1 MKLVQITDIH
11 LFSDRAGCMAEWPGR
26 PTLQSLSVVLDDIL
40 RRVPDLDAL
49 VVSGDVAD
57 SGLDAGA
64 YLTLRRELERRGGL
78 LERTHIIPGN
88 HDRRAPLL
96 AAFPE
101 CDGTRIHSDAVS
113 QAGGE
118 LTEASFA
125 ASVHIANG
133 EWRLIGLDS
142 GGTSSA
148 PTLSSAQLQR
158 LSNEL
163 GDAQHRDKRTLLFM
177 HHAPVAVGHYF
188 DSPFPD
194 TVLASLEST
203 LRGSTRVEAFLTGH
217 NHYEGEAEFA
227 GLPVLVSPSTTCQY
241 ATNPADGS
249 WMVAS
254 AAADHT
260 HLAGIDPQ
268 APAHHLANPLMV
280 PGYRIVEGLPSGGL
294 RSQCVWVPGA
304 ASVGV
309 AAAL

>member
-11 LFSDRAGCMAEWPGR
+11 LFGDRAGCMAEWPGR
-26 PTLQSLSVVLDDIL
+26 PTLQSLSLVLDDIL

-57 SGLDAGA
+57 SGLDEGA
-64 YLTLRRELERRGGL
+64 YVTLRRELEHRGL
-78 LERTHIIPGN
+78 LERTHVIPGN

-101 CDGTRIHSDAVS
+101 CECTHLDGDNVGQTGD
-113 QAGGE
+113 E
-118 LTEASFA
+118 LVEASFA
-125 ASVHIANG
+125 ASVHTEEG

-148 PTLSSAQLQR
+148 PTLSAGQLQLLAR
-158 LSNEL
+158 EL
-163 GDAQHRDKRTLLFM
+163 ADTRHDGKRTLLFM
-177 HHAPVAVGHYF
+177 HHSPVAVGHFF
-188 DSPFPD
+188 DSPFTD

-203 LRGSTRVEAFLTGH
+203 LHGSRRVEAILAGH
-217 NHYEGEAEFA
+217 NHYECKAEFV
-227 GLPVLVSPSTTCQY
+227 GLQVLVSPSTTCQY
-241 ATNPADGS
+241 ATNPSGE

-260 HLAGIDPQ
+260 HIAGIDPQ
-268 APAHHLANPLMV
+268 APAHHPANPLMV
-280 PGYRIVEGLPSGGL
+280 PGYRIVEGLTSGL
-294 RSQCVWVPGA
+294 RSQCIWVPSA
-304 ASVGV
+304 ASVGA

>member
-101 CDGTRIHSDAVS
+101 CEGTRIHSDAVS

-177 HHAPVAVGHYF
+177 HHPPSAVGHYF
-188 DSPFPD
+188 DSPFEGQLDP
-194 TVLASLEST
+194 V
-203 LRGSTRVEAFLTGH
+203 LRGSGRVDGIFCGH
-217 NHYEGEAEFA
+217 VHWE
-227 GLPVLVSPSTTCQY
+227 
-241 ATNPADGS
+241 
-249 WMVAS
+249 
-254 AAADHT
+254 
-260 HLAGIDPQ
+260 
-268 APAHHLANPLMV
+268 
-280 PGYRIVEGLPSGGL
+280 
-294 RSQCVWVPGA
+294 
-304 ASVGV
+304 ASVDEDSTV
-309 AAAL
+309 ITPHSALFFIGNTYK